1 MAAERLASTTEPEPF
16 RPKPPRA
23 THAAVA
29 DGCRVA
35 GATAASDDHVRGLFA
50 AVSAEPSR
58 ALASGFHGSRR

>member
-23 THAAVA
+23 TAAVVA

-35 GATAASDDHVRGLFA
+35 GATAATCAGEPFA
-50 AVSAEPSR
+50 TEPVLSLIHISEPTR
-58 ALASGFHGSRR
+58 PY